1 MTRTR
6 GRVRR
11 ITGNDIPDDIWR
23 IIANHILQQSGTSH
37 DLYRLISVNRTLF
50 NVVLDMKYGE
60 VRWTKLDRTVVC
72 LLRRLQYVGLIT
84 GART

>member
-1 MTRTR
+1 MIRTR

-23 IIANHILQQSGTSH
+23 IIANHILQSETSN

-60 VRWTKLDRTVVC
+60 VRWTKLDRTVVR
-72 LLRRLQYVGLIT
+72 LLGRLQYVGLVN
-84 GART
+84 